1 MIFALKKA
9 KIIDKASSKRSHEAW
24 IKFTPC
30 GLRTT
35 SLVNDKNHTI
45 NNLQPLQRFIVL
57 ERLLYTYLHQST
69 LKEFSAL

>member
-9 KIIDKASSKRSHEAW
+9 KIIGKASSKRSHEAW

-35 SLVNDKNHTI
+35 SIVIIKKTLII
-45 NNLQPLQRFIVL
+45 NNLQPLQHFIVL
-57 ERLLYTYLHQST
+57 EWLLFTYRG
-69 LKEFSAL
+69 

>member
-1 MIFALKKA
+1 MIFASKKA

-35 SLVNDKNHTI
+35 SLVNKKP
-45 NNLQPLQRFIVL
+45 NNKQLTNCLNQ
-57 ERLLYTYLHQST
+57 
-69 LKEFSAL
+69 